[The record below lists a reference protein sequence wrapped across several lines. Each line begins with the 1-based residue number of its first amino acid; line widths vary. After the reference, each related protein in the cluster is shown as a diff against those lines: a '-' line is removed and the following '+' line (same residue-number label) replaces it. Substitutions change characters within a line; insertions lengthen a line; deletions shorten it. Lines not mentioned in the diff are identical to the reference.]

1 MKDTDWRMD
10 CGNTDQTHLSIDSRS
25 PVEQEERKIRQLKI
39 VFKPIIIFPVRQQDQ
54 RLSVLY
60 SAVDSLKER
69 RNEWAEEERDFQ
81 VRQDSLSSAAAG
93 SAQ

>member
-25 PVEQEERKIRQLKI
+25 PVEQEERKIRKLKI
-39 VFKPIIIFPVRQQDQ
+39 VFKPIIIFPVGQQDQ

-81 VRQDSLSSAAAG
+81 VHRDF
-93 SAQ
+93 